1 MIYTVE
7 EIEARQK
14 KKNKI
19 SKRIRMI
26 VYIILI
32 PILIYN
38 IIIILQSTLNPNE
51 KNNLIIRAYVIVSG
65 SMEPEL
71 SIGDLVVVKQEN
83 NLKEGD
89 IISFWYGES
98 IVTHRII
105 KIEKEN
111 GKNIYTTKGD
121 SNNVEDNGTITD
133 ENIIGK
139 KIITIPKLGKITL
152 IFQGKLAIIIMLII
166 FLIYIKCIKM
176 KDKKREERK
185 VTRKHYEQEQEKEK

>member
-38 IIIILQSTLNPNE
+38 IILILQSTLNPNE
-51 KNNLIIRAYVIVSG
+51 KNNLLVRGYVIVSG

-71 SIGDLVVVKQEN
+71 NIGDLIIVKKEN
-83 NLKEGD
+83 DLKEGD

-98 IVTHRII
+98 VVTHRIT

-121 SNNVEDNGTITD
+121 RNNVEDSGTITD

-152 IFQGKLAIIIMLII
+152 IFQGRLAIIIMLII
-166 FLIYIKCIKM
+166 FFIYIKCIKM
-176 KDKKREERK
+176 KEQKREERK
-185 VTRKHYEQEQEKEK
+185 VTRKHYEQEREKEK